1 MRKNRERVGGKSERV
16 GGDAL
21 TYFIAHNSISIFLFF
36 VVTLY
41 LEIYAGKE
49 QLIGFIF
56 QREFWEL
63 TLFQIF
69 PISVLC
75 SLLGRIGAYYIINWS
90 IEYKNKKRSIK
101 KSTKRWGEL
110 NEGINRL
117 GLVFVISALITSLI
131 YSLGLVA
138 ILQFVVFNEESF
150 FALISIYVIFKI
162 GTHVFV
168 RWLVGTKL

>member
-1 MRKNRERVGGKSERV
+1 MRESRERVGGKSERV

-21 TYFIAHNSISIFLFF
+21 TYFIVHNSFSIFLFF

-41 LEIYAGKE
+41 FGIYAGKE
-49 QLIGFIF
+49 QLIGFVF
-56 QREFWEL
+56 QKEFWEL

-75 SLLGRIGAYYIINWS
+75 SLLGRIGSYYIINS
-90 IEYKNKKRSIK
+90 YIRYKNKKRTIK

-117 GLVFVISALITSLI
+117 GLVFIISALITSFI

-150 FALISIYVIFKI
+150 FALISIYVILKI

-168 RWLVGTKL
+168 RWFVGTKL